1 MLFMKSLPSQN
12 PKSAEG
18 PSCFSW
24 SPCQA
29 KIQNQQR
36 AFMLFTKS
44 LPIQKQ
50 KAAEEPSCFSGSP
63 RQSKIQ
69 NQQKS
74 LHAFHEVPASST
86 SWAGTSGISWSPR
99 YPLQYFFA
107 KTYKHRFFS
116 GIFSRPSGVFSR
128 LRGGNSRPSYFE
140 VQKYENID
148 VPPSPSVAFLAPHGW
163 WICASRFG

>member
-12 PKSAEG
+12 PKSVEG

-29 KIQNQQR
+29 KIQNQQK

-50 KAAEEPSCFSGSP
+50 KAAEEPSCFS
-63 RQSKIQ
+63 
-69 NQQKS
+69 
-74 LHAFHEVPASST
+74 
-86 SWAGTSGISWSPR
+86 WSPCHFKTMGR
-99 YPLQYFFA
+99 DFRHFMKPPLSTAIFFA
-107 KTYKHRFFS
+107 KTCKNLFFS
-116 GIFSRPSGVFSR
+116 GIFSRLSGVFSC
-128 LRGGNSRPSYFE
+128 LSGGNSRPSYFE